1 MPKTDKYLQKMRAVP
16 TGESVWVAPK
26 VEARKMKMEAAQI
39 VMQALRGQ
47 WLSYSEEV
55 DWAWQVA
62 KADTGTKLDSRGLVA
77 WAKDVGGF

>member
-1 MPKTDKYLQKMRAVP
+1 
-16 TGESVWVAPK
+16 
-26 VEARKMKMEAAQI
+26 MKMEAAQI